1 MSDASCFWHFFTLF
15 SPIKNVCLY
24 YIVGICGRYL
34 LHWRVIAVT
43 FQGLNVQ
50 KCGLRSAYQPFYHHK
65 WSSAV
70 QNSLECNSH
79 ASFQE
84 SFKVNKCMSVPIE
97 NFDFLSKLLT
107 NSGVQCKIPSPHHSN
122 ILSSLHEQELLMHS
136 YDYVSFLFYLFLL

>member
-1 MSDASCFWHFFTLF
+1 M
-15 SPIKNVCLY
+15 
-24 YIVGICGRYL
+24 
-34 LHWRVIAVT
+34 
-43 FQGLNVQ
+43 Q

-65 WSSAV
+65 WSSV
-70 QNSLECNSH
+70 MQNSLECNSH

-107 NSGVQCKIPSPHHSN
+107 NSGVQCRIPSPHHSN

-136 YDYVSFLFYLFLL
+136 YDCFIFVLPFFTLATVATTNHYSKLAPLMKLLIFLTGWTSKRLILQSYTVFRV

>member
-65 WSSAV
+65 WSSV
-70 QNSLECNSH
+70 MQNSLECNSH

-97 NFDFLSKLLT
+97 NCDFLSKLLT
-107 NSGVQCKIPSPHHSN
+107 QVCNVEYHPLTIQTFCHLFMNRNFLCIV
-122 ILSSLHEQELLMHS
+122 MA
-136 YDYVSFLFYLFLL
+136 VSFLFYLFLL

>member
-1 MSDASCFWHFFTLF
+1 M
-15 SPIKNVCLY
+15 
-24 YIVGICGRYL
+24 
-34 LHWRVIAVT
+34 
-43 FQGLNVQ
+43 Q
-50 KCGLRSAYQPFYHHK
+50 KCELRSAYKPFYHHK

-97 NFDFLSKLLT
+97 NCDFLSILLT
-107 NSGVQCKIPSPHHSN
+107 QVCNVEYHPLTIQSN

-136 YDYVSFLFYLFLL
+136 YGCFIFVLPFFTLATVATTNHYSKLAPLMKLLIFLTGWTSKRLILQSYTVFRV

>member
-1 MSDASCFWHFFTLF
+1 M
-15 SPIKNVCLY
+15 
-24 YIVGICGRYL
+24 
-34 LHWRVIAVT
+34 
-43 FQGLNVQ
+43 Q

-65 WSSAV
+65 WWSAV

-97 NFDFLSKLLT
+97 KFDFLSKLLT
-107 NSGVQCKIPSPHHSN
+107 NSGVQCRIPSPHHSN

-136 YDYVSFLFYLFLL
+136 YDCFIFVLPFFTLATVATTNHYSKQAPLMKLLIFLTSWTLKRLILQYYTVCRV

>member
-1 MSDASCFWHFFTLF
+1 MH
-15 SPIKNVCLY
+15 
-24 YIVGICGRYL
+24 
-34 LHWRVIAVT
+34 
-43 FQGLNVQ
+43 
-50 KCGLRSAYQPFYHHK
+50 KCGLRSAYQPFHHHK

-107 NSGVQCKIPSPHHSN
+107 NSGVQCRIPSPHHSN

-136 YDYVSFLFYLFLL
+136 YGCFIFVLLFFTLATVATTNHYSKLAPLMKLLIFLTGWTSKRLILQSYTVFRV

>member
-1 MSDASCFWHFFTLF
+1 M
-15 SPIKNVCLY
+15 
-24 YIVGICGRYL
+24 
-34 LHWRVIAVT
+34 
-43 FQGLNVQ
+43 Q

-97 NFDFLSKLLT
+97 NCDFLSILLT
-107 NSGVQCKIPSPHHSN
+107 QVCNVEYHPLTIQTFCHLFMNRNFLCIV
-122 ILSSLHEQELLMHS
+122 MT
-136 YDYVSFLFYLFLL
+136 VSFLFYLFYFSNCRNNKPLFKAGPFDEAFNISDRLDIEKVNLTVLYCI

>member
-1 MSDASCFWHFFTLF
+1 M
-15 SPIKNVCLY
+15 
-24 YIVGICGRYL
+24 
-34 LHWRVIAVT
+34 
-43 FQGLNVQ
+43 Q

-65 WSSAV
+65 WWSAV

-97 NFDFLSKLLT
+97 NCDFLSKLLT
-107 NSGVQCKIPSPHHSN
+107 NSGVQCRIPSPHHSN

-136 YDYVSFLFYLFLL
+136 YDCFIFVLPFFTLATVATTNHYSKQAPLMKLLIFLTSWTLKRLILQYYTVCRV

>member
-1 MSDASCFWHFFTLF
+1 M
-15 SPIKNVCLY
+15 
-24 YIVGICGRYL
+24 
-34 LHWRVIAVT
+34 
-43 FQGLNVQ
+43 Q

-97 NFDFLSKLLT
+97 NCDFLSKLLT
-107 NSGVQCKIPSPHHSN
+107 NSGVQCRIPSPHHSN

-136 YDYVSFLFYLFLL
+136 YGCFIFVLPFFTLATVATTNHYSKLVPLMKLLIFLTGWTSKRLILQSYTVFRV